1 MSFEEKIAELG
12 IEIPEV
18 PKPLA
23 AYVPAMQAGELVFSS
38 GQLPFVKGELKYKG
52 KLGVDITVEQGYEA
66 AKACVVNCLAAI
78 KSVIGSLDDIEQV
91 VKLTGYVNSAPG
103 FTSQPLVI
111 NGASELL
118 LEIFGEMGK
127 HARAAVG
134 VNELPL
140 GAAVE
145 VEIMVKIN
153 V

>member
-18 PKPLA
+18 PMPLA
-23 AYVPAMQAGELVFSS
+23 AYVPAVQAGELIFSS

-52 KLGVDITVEQGYEA
+52 KLGIDFTVEQGYEA

-118 LEIFGEMGK
+118 VEIFGEKGK

-140 GAAVE
+140 GAAAE
-145 VEIMVKIN
+145 VEMIVKIK